1 MDEWSLPSDIG
12 TYIRPSRKSVF
23 ALVAGSLGLALMLVA
38 VLIWAVA
45 LAQATNPGFNA
56 ASMPPDQWADAYGSW
71 LSLLNYCT
79 AAGIAGLICCLLAF
93 LVGHDASVDIRE
105 SRGWLSG
112 EGAARLAQILGL
124 TGLVVI
130 LLTFCSTA
138 SLLAYRF
145 WVLPN

>member
-12 TYIRPSRKSVF
+12 TYIRLSRKSVF

-38 VLIWAVA
+38 VLTWAVA
-45 LAQATNPGFNA
+45 LAQAANPAFNA
-56 ASMPPDQWADAYGSW
+56 ATMPPDQWADAYRGW
-71 LSLLNYCT
+71 LSLVDYCT
-79 AAGIAGLICCLLAF
+79 AAGIGGLIFCLLAF
-93 LVGHDASVDIRE
+93 LVGHNASVDIRE

-112 EGAARLAQILGL
+112 EGTARLAQILGL
-124 TGLVVI
+124 AGLVAL